1 MKKKS
6 PAKQK
11 EEPKQDPSTMTAGE
25 NFWKELQEMPY
36 SEDRIGQSV
45 LCSPITR
52 FTGPGQQGFLGS
64 KAG

>member
-36 SEDRIGQSV
+36 SEDRIGQ
-45 LCSPITR
+45 
-52 FTGPGQQGFLGS
+52 GFVIAHHMPSFAPAPS
-64 KAG
+64 KKEEE